1 MLKHATNH
9 TQNHYKQYCTNSVN
23 LPEIISKRKNG
34 TEKFQN
40 ENQNLNFKLSE
51 FWSWNQSNLIE
62 NRTRGILAEFIVKKA
77 LEIDS
82 ENRIE
87 WDNFD
92 LITKKSKK
100 LEIKSAAYIQS
111 WEQKKYSEIKFGIA
125 PTVGTK
131 DNPNYDGIKRRWTD
145 FYVFCLLKNKDQK
158 TLNPLDLSQW
168 TFFVLET
175 KILNEQKPEQKT
187 IGINSLLE
195 LKPIECKFY
204 ELKKIIDK

>member
-1 MLKHATNH
+1 M
-9 TQNHYKQYCTNSVN
+9 N
-23 LPEIISKRKNG
+23 LPEIIAKKKKG
-34 TEKFQN
+34 TEKFLN
-40 ENQNLNFKLSE
+40 ENQTLNFELSE
-51 FWSWNQSNLIE
+51 FWSWNQSDLIE

-77 LEIDS
+77 LGIDS
-82 ENRIE
+82 EKRIE

-92 LITKKSKK
+92 LISKKGKK

-111 WEQKKYSEIKFGIA
+111 WEQKKYSEIKFGIS

-145 FYVFCLLKNKDQK
+145 FYVFCLLNHKEQK
-158 TLNPLDLSQW
+158 TINPLDLSQW
-168 TFFVLET
+168 TFYVLET

-195 LKPIECKFY
+195 LKPIECKFF
-204 ELKKIIDK
+204 ELKKIIEK

>member
-1 MLKHATNH
+1 LDITSC
-9 TQNHYKQYCTNSVN
+9 KQYPKNSVN
-23 LPEIISKRKNG
+23 LPEIIAKKKKG
-34 TEKFQN
+34 TEKFLN
-40 ENQNLNFKLSE
+40 ENQTLNFELSE
-51 FWSWNQSNLIE
+51 FWSWNQSDLIE

-77 LEIDS
+77 LGIDS
-82 ENRIE
+82 EKRIE

-92 LITKKSKK
+92 LISKKGKK

-111 WEQKKYSEIKFGIA
+111 WEQKKYSEIKFGIS

-145 FYVFCLLKNKDQK
+145 FYVFCLLNHKEQK
-158 TLNPLDLSQW
+158 TINPLDLSQW
-168 TFFVLET
+168 TFYVLET

-195 LKPIECKFY
+195 LKPIECKFF
-204 ELKKIIDK
+204 ELKKIIEK

>member
-1 MLKHATNH
+1 M
-9 TQNHYKQYCTNSVN
+9 N
-23 LPEIISKRKNG
+23 LPEIIAKKKKG
-34 TEKFQN
+34 TEKFLN
-40 ENQNLNFKLSE
+40 ENQTLNFELSE
-51 FWSWNQSNLIE
+51 FWSWNQSDLIE

-77 LEIDS
+77 LGIDS
-82 ENRIE
+82 EKRIE

-92 LITKKSKK
+92 LISKKGKK

-111 WEQKKYSEIKFGIA
+111 WEQKKYSEIKFGIS

-145 FYVFCLLKNKDQK
+145 FYVFCLLNHKEQK
-158 TLNPLDLSQW
+158 TINPLDLSQW
-168 TFFVLET
+168 TFYVLET

-195 LKPIECKFY
+195 LKPIECKFS
-204 ELKKIIDK
+204 ELKKIIEK

>member
-1 MLKHATNH
+1 
-9 TQNHYKQYCTNSVN
+9 VN
-23 LPEIISKRKNG
+23 LPEIIAKKKKG
-34 TEKFQN
+34 TEKFLN
-40 ENQNLNFKLSE
+40 ENQTLNFELSE
-51 FWSWNQSNLIE
+51 FWSWNQSDLIE

-77 LEIDS
+77 LGIDS
-82 ENRIE
+82 EKRIE

-92 LITKKSKK
+92 LISKKGKK

-111 WEQKKYSEIKFGIA
+111 WEQKKYSEIKFGIS

-145 FYVFCLLKNKDQK
+145 FYVFCLLNHKEQK
-158 TLNPLDLSQW
+158 TINPLDLSQW
-168 TFFVLET
+168 TFYVLET

-195 LKPIECKFY
+195 LKPIECKFF
-204 ELKKIIDK
+204 ELKKIIEK

>member
-1 MLKHATNH
+1 M
-9 TQNHYKQYCTNSVN
+9 N